1 MPARDERIRKGGHRR
16 LAGADMQT
24 FQIEVE
30 PAPGD
35 IRFLEDRLYDYNVEQ
50 TGLDDGKWLSIFVR
64 DEKGEIMAGLHGWTW
79 CGACR
84 VQTLWV
90 HKDLRHQGFGR
101 RLLAAAEQE
110 ARARGCEQI
119 LLDTFSFQAP
129 LFYQQMGYEVI
140 SVVEGFPRRPHSEYH
155 LRKTLR

>member
-1 MPARDERIRKGGHRR
+1 
-16 LAGADMQT
+16 MQSL
-24 FQIEVE
+24 QIEVE
-30 PAPGD
+30 PALKD

-50 TGLDDGKWLSIFVR
+50 TGSDDGKWLSIFVR
-64 DEKGEIMAGLHGWTW
+64 DEAGRIVAGLHGWTW

-90 HKDLRHQGFGR
+90 RQDSRRLGYGR
-101 RLLAAAEQE
+101 RLLGAAEQE
-110 ARARGCEQI
+110 ARSRGCDQL

-129 LFYQQMGYEVI
+129 LYYKKLGYEVI
-140 SVVEGFPRRPHSEYH
+140 GVVEGFPRRPHSEYH

>member
-1 MPARDERIRKGGHRR
+1 
-16 LAGADMQT
+16 MQK

-64 DEKGEIMAGLHGWTW
+64 DEKGEIVAALHGWTW

-84 VQTLWV
+84 VQALWV

-129 LFYQQMGYEVI
+129 LFYQKLGYEVTG
-140 SVVEGFPRRPHSEYH
+140 VAEGFPRSPHSEYH
-155 LRKTLR
+155 LRKSLR

>member
-1 MPARDERIRKGGHRR
+1 
-16 LAGADMQT
+16 MQT

-50 TGLDDGKWLSIFVR
+50 TDLDDGKWLSIFVR
-64 DEKGEIMAGLHGWTW
+64 DEKGEIVAGLHGWTW

-140 SVVEGFPRRPHSEYH
+140 SVVERFPRRPHSEYH